1 MSRWNIIAGASFAAA
16 LALAAPA
23 SAQFYEHKTLTFLV
37 NYAAGG
43 TTDVEGRIFA
53 RHLGKHLKGGPT
65 IVVVNK
71 PGAGGLVGVNYL
83 GSGAVKADGLM
94 VCFCVLNV
102 IAPIV
107 GDPALKVKYD
117 DFVYIGGAAQSMVAY
132 GRRDIPPGI
141 TRPADIARAERVF
154 AAGYNPSTPQDVRTN
169 IALQLLG
176 AKFRMVTGFRSAND
190 AMKSVGQNETNFTST
205 TVPGFMTMVTPNLV
219 ANGAAMPYFYY
230 PVTKPGGGFDRIALL
245 EKQGVKSFGEV
256 YREVF
261 GKAPSGPKWEAML
274 LVNDLSTLMLR
285 AMLLPKGSPQQA
297 VTELRAGVAALG
309 KDEAFLKDYQR
320 VNALPPEMVS
330 AEQGQDVL
338 ARLKTV
344 KPEVVSVLKAVIG
357 IK

>member
-1 MSRWNIIAGASFAAA
+1 MLRGTIFASALVAAA
-16 LALAAPA
+16 LGGQAPA
-23 SAQFYEHKTLTFLV
+23 SAQFYEHKTLSFLV

-53 RHLGKHLKGGPT
+53 RHLGKHLKGNPT
-65 IVVVNK
+65 IVVLNK

-94 VCFCVLNV
+94 ACFCVLNV

-107 GDPALKVKYD
+107 GDPALKVKYE

-132 GRRDIPPGI
+132 GRRDIAPGI
-141 TRPADIARAERVF
+141 KNPGDLAKAERVF

-169 IALQLLG
+169 IALQLMG
-176 AKFRMVTGFRSAND
+176 AKFRMVTGFRSASD

-219 ANGAAMPYFYY
+219 KSGLAMAYFYY
-230 PVTKPGGGFDRIALL
+230 PVTRPGGGFDRIALL
-245 EKQGVKSFGEV
+245 ESQGIKSFAEV
-256 YREVF
+256 YRDVF
-261 GKAPSGPKWEAML
+261 GKPPSGPKWEAML

-297 VTELRAGVAALG
+297 VAQLREGVAALG
-309 KDEAFLKDYQR
+309 KDQAFLDDYKR
-320 VNALPPEMVS
+320 VNALPPELVS
-330 AEQGQDVL
+330 ADQGVEVL

-344 KPEVVSVLKAVIG
+344 KPEVVAVLKSVIG